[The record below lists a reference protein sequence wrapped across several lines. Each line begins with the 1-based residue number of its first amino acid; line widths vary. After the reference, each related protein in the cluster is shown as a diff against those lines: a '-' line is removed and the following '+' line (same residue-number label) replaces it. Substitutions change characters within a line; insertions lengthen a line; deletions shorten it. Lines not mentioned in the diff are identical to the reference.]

1 MKTQTLSIIA
11 VFLLAFVTITA
22 QTTAVKDTTII
33 FNQKK
38 IEITDSLDQVK
49 VKVYKLDT
57 TEYKQVY
64 EGIFTDEQS
73 YERYSVASQLGF
85 DFPFIR
91 KKRKSHL
98 TGHFTGL
105 GYGAL
110 YTYDNFAAVNDADG
124 MKTIFS
130 NEFFFNPIGYTLPI
144 VNNYF
149 GITTGIGMTW
159 RNVHLGNNTH
169 LVNNNG
175 ITVVEPAPTGI
186 NYYYSR
192 LRMFDF
198 NLPVYMEVHPLGNN
212 KFYLMGGVL
221 FGINTF
227 SSYKVKY
234 RNDDNRKIKVTE
246 GKDYN
251 VNPFSVSYV
260 LQMGWNDIGV
270 YAKYTPTPL
279 FRNEKGP
286 DVQTFSVGLTLSFN

>member
-1 MKTQTLSIIA
+1 MKTQTLLFVA
-11 VFLLAFVTITA
+11 VFLLASFSLTA
-22 QTTAVKDTTII
+22 QTSAVKDTTVF

-38 IEITDSLDQVK
+38 VEISDSLDQVE
-49 VKVYKLDT
+49 VKIYRIDT

-64 EGIFTDEQS
+64 EAIYTDEQT

-85 DFPFIR
+85 DFPFIKR
-91 KKRKSHL
+91 KRKSHL

-110 YTYDNFAAVNDADG
+110 YTHTNFSDFNDADG
-124 MKTIFS
+124 MKTAFS

-149 GITTGIGMTW
+149 GMTTGIGMTW
-159 RNVHLGNNTH
+159 RNIHLGNNTH
-169 LVNNNG
+169 LVNNTG
-175 ITVVEPAPTGI
+175 ITLVEPAPEGI

-198 NLPVYMEVHPLGNN
+198 NLPIYLEVHPLGNN

-234 RNDDNRKIKVTE
+234 KNENNRKIKVVE

-251 VNPFSVSYV
+251 VNPFSASYV
-260 LQMGWNDIGV
+260 VQMGWEDIGV

-279 FRNEKGP
+279 FKKDKGP